1 LDSNGNNQILATR
14 TWVLEQTPEVDLTGL
29 ATEDYVDTAIDNI
42 EIPEVDLTGLA
53 TEDYVDTAI
62 SNIPAVDLT
71 GLSTE
76 DYVDTAIS
84 NIPAVDFTGLATET
98 YVTNNTVASVNG
110 ATGVITDIATLGEDG
125 KLSTDQIPSS
135 LAAALVYKGT
145 WNASTNTPTLT
156 NGVGTAGWQY
166 AVDVGGSHN
175 FGAGAIS
182 FNPGDSLIYN
192 GTAWEKVPSNTVA
205 AAGTLTGETLNDTV
219 VNSSLTSVGTL
230 TNLTVTNTISG
241 TVTNGVVT
249 TGSYSDPSWLT
260 LTAGKVGLG
269 NVTNESKATMFTN
282 PTLTGT
288 TVAPT
293 PTAGD
298 SSTQIATTAYVQT
311 AGYNSQGVKT
321 VSTGDPTGGVDGDV
335 WYKYV

>member
-1 LDSNGNNQILATR
+1 MPLNFPNNPTANVTTYISGDTTWLWNGIAWNV
-14 TWVLEQTPEVDLTGL
+14 VLTDTGF
-29 ATEDYVDTAIDNI
+29 ATEDYVDTAIAL
-42 EIPEVDLTGLA
+42 VDLTGLA
-53 TEDYVDTAI
+53 TET
-62 SNIPAVDLT
+62 
-71 GLSTE
+71 
-76 DYVDTAIS
+76 
-84 NIPAVDFTGLATET
+84 F
-98 YVTNNTVASVNG
+98 VTNNTVASING
-110 ATGVITDIATLGEDG
+110 ATGVITAVATLGIDG
-125 KLSTDQIPSS
+125 KLSADQIPTS
-135 LAAALVYKGT
+135 LTGALVYKGT
-145 WNASTNTPTLT
+145 WNASTNTPSLT
-156 NGVGTAGWQY
+156 NGAGTAGWQY
-166 AVDVGGSHN
+166 AVDVGGTHN

-192 GTAWEKVPSNTVA
+192 GSVWEKVPSNTVA
-205 AAGTLTGETLNDTV
+205 AAGTLTGDTINATV
-219 VNSSLTSVGTL
+219 VSSSLTSVGTL

-249 TGSYSDPSWLT
+249 SGSYSDPSWLT

-269 NVTNESKATMFTN
+269 NVTNESKATMFTD

-298 SSTQIATTAYVQT
+298 SSTKIATTAYVQT

-321 VSTGDPTGGVDGDV
+321 VSTGDPTGGADGDV